1 MTGIAFDTH
10 KFVRRLLEA
19 GIPEHEAEAIVGAFR
34 DAQGEAELATK
45 TDIGEL
51 RHDLELL
58 RRDMRELESRL
69 VIRLGAMVVVAVGVV
84 AALAKLL

>member
-1 MTGIAFDTH
+1 MTIAFDTH
-10 KFVRRLLEA
+10 KFVRRLQEA
-19 GIPEHEAEAIVGAFR
+19 GIPEHEAEAIVDAFR

-45 TDIGEL
+45 TDIGDL

-69 VIRLGAMVVVAVGVV
+69 VIRLGAMVVLAVGVV
-84 AALAKLL
+84 AALTKLL